1 MSGDARLR
9 TAAAIA
15 QELARADREYRRAH
29 FVTLERLCEGRPET
43 PGEVRALIA
52 AARLPQPAYVDE
64 DGAELVPAD
73 HLALADEA
81 GGVDALAAR
90 FRERYEA
97 AARALGDET
106 ALAQLDAEWDAYLG
120 GAYGMC
126 LREVTPEHIVEKDHL
141 MRRVE
146 SLLERPA
153 RADAAWLGA
162 LRDAVDRLDAL
173 ERSFAPLDEHR
184 LGARPSRRR
193 LIDDVRARYPEL
205 LAPAA

>member
-1 MSGDARLR
+1 MSDGARLR
-9 TAAAIA
+9 TGADIAA
-15 QELARADREYRRAH
+15 ELARADAEYRRAG
-29 FVTLERLCEGRPET
+29 FVTIEELCAGRPQT
-43 PGEVRALIA
+43 PDEVRALIGA
-52 AARLPQPAYVDE
+52 GRLPQPAYVDE
-64 DGAELVPAD
+64 DGAELVPPD

-81 GGVDALAAR
+81 GGVQRLEER

-97 AARALGDET
+97 AARALGDER
-106 ALAQLDAEWDAYLG
+106 ALAQLDAEWEAYRG

-146 SLLERPA
+146 ALLERPA
-153 RADAAWLGA
+153 REDAAWLGA

-173 ERSFAPLDEHR
+173 ERPFAPLDEHR

-205 LAPAA
+205 LVPPA